1 MRTPYHPSRDD
12 ITLPEVLYALS
23 DPIRLGIIRKLA
35 TTPEESCG
43 TFYKDL
49 AKSTVSHHF
58 KVLREAGITR
68 TRPEGTYSFISL
80 RRQDLDARF
89 PGLLDAILQS
99 FVSSGEID
107 P

>member
-1 MRTPYHPSRDD
+1 MKIFRFPSFQCNQTIELYERTCYNAAMRTPYHPSRDD

-23 DPIRLGIIRKLA
+23 DPIRLGIIKKLA
-35 TTPEESCG
+35 TTEEESCG

-68 TRPEGTYSFISL
+68 TRPEGTYSFLS
-80 RRQDLDARF
+80 
-89 PGLLDAILQS
+89 
-99 FVSSGEID
+99 
-107 P
+107 